1 MKVNF
6 TIEVEG
12 PEDWSRAKV
21 SIGCDT
27 LPVPFGAAMIACEH
41 MMTATALS
49 SNAGFER
56 ALDLLVEGAKKS
68 KVLKSG
74 GIPTQ

>member
-6 TIEVEG
+6 HIEVEG
-12 PEDWSRAKV
+12 PDDWSGAKV

-49 SNAGFER
+49 SSAGFER
-56 ALDLLVEGAKKS
+56 ALELLVEGAKKS
-68 KVLKSG
+68 KVSMSG
-74 GIPTQ
+74 GVRTQ